1 VHWLWHQEFEWVVVL
16 LLMMGNWG
24 LMLLGF
30 MMSEWEKEIPVSTF
44 LMVSWYWYLL
54 CFVVVLGGWESPV
67 GWFEE
72 IVYFTLEFLNWCNE
86 IGPSHLEFIHMV
98 VRDGLVK
105 LLHFVPEGLFLNV
118 SSSDRFIPF
127 VVKSIDLGRDISN
140 VDHESVDFS
149 HLFHIREASIIDNS
163 E

>member
-1 VHWLWHQEFEWVVVL
+1 
-16 LLMMGNWG
+16 
-24 LMLLGF
+24 
-30 MMSEWEKEIPVSTF
+30 
-44 LMVSWYWYLL
+44 
-54 CFVVVLGGWESPV
+54 V

-149 HLFHIREASIIDNS
+149 HLFHIRVASIIDNS